1 MLDTLTGWLNEDQTF
16 LIKCLS
22 PTKTGSK
29 CTTARS
35 CMQVNRVAWGMGE
48 VQTFVLKKTKI

>member
-16 LIKCLS
+16 LIKCLK

-29 CTTARS
+29 CNTARS
-35 CMQVNRVAWGMGE
+35 SMQV
-48 VQTFVLKKTKI
+48 